1 MKGHSMHDVLTPA
14 PDAAAQA
21 FLATPLDALL
31 RPGETGDGSAEA
43 LALFHAVARDV
54 PAYRTLLTEQRID
67 PGSIK
72 TAADFARLPLLDKQS
87 YNRRFSLDEL
97 VLGGKL
103 TRCDFFAVSSGSTG
117 EPTFWPRAQADEF
130 PVAVRFEQVFRD
142 AFRAHEK
149 RTLAVICF
157 ALGTWVGGMF
167 TSSCMRHLSAKG
179 YPVVTATP
187 GNKIDEILRVVQR
200 LAPQFEQT
208 VLLGYPPFLKEVV
221 DAGRSQ
227 GLDWSPFKV
236 KLVMAGEVFSE
247 TWRDLVAE
255 RLGVDDPLRFGASI
269 YGTADAGVLGQETPV
284 SIAIRR
290 FLAERPE
297 AAQALFGDTRLPTLC
312 QYDPTARYFESLP
325 TDSGGASLAFSG
337 WNGVP
342 LVRYHI
348 ADRGGILSYDAMLA
362 KMRDLGCDPVAT
374 VRSSGGPEPRRQPF
388 VWVFGRTDFTVSFFG
403 ANVFPETI
411 SLGLEQPEIRTRVTG
426 KFVMQVKEGLA
437 DDKPRLTVAVELAN
451 GASGDDAFGDAVS
464 AAILAQLRRLNSEF
478 ANYVPAEFQ
487 KPLATLYP
495 TGHPEYF
502 PVGVK
507 HRYSRK

>member
-1 MKGHSMHDVLTPA
+1 MHDVMNSGAETE
-14 PDAAAQA
+14 AQR
-21 FLATPLDALL
+21 FLKTPLDQLL
-31 RPGETGDGSAEA
+31 QPGETGDGSQEA
-43 LALFHAVARDV
+43 LTLFRAVARDV
-54 PAYRTLLTEQRID
+54 PAYRSLLAEQGID
-67 PGSIK
+67 PASVK
-72 TAADFARLPLLDKQS
+72 TAADLARLPLLDKKN
-87 YNRRFSLDEL
+87 YTRRFPLDDL

-130 PVAVRFEQVFRD
+130 PVAVRFEQVFHD

-149 RTLAVICF
+149 RTLAVVCF

-167 TSSCMRHLSAKG
+167 TSACMRHLSAKG

-221 DAGRSQ
+221 DAGRGQ
-227 GLDWSPFKV
+227 GLDWSPFNV

-255 RLGVDDPLRFGASI
+255 RLGGGDPLRCSASI

-297 AAQALFGDTRLPTLC
+297 AAQAMFGDTRLPTLC
-312 QYDPTARYFESLP
+312 QYDPTARYFESI
-325 TDSGGASLAFSG
+325 GGSLAFSG

-348 ADRGGILSYDAMLA
+348 ADRGSVLPYEAMLA
-362 KMRDLGCDPVAT
+362 KMRDLGCDPVAA
-374 VRSSGGPEPRRQPF
+374 VRSSGGPEPRRQHF

-411 SLGLEQPEIRTRVTG
+411 SLGLEQPEVRARVTG
-426 KFVMQVKEGLA
+426 KFVMQVKEGLV
-437 DDKPRLTVAVELAN
+437 DDKPRLTIAVELAKD
-451 GASGDDAFGDAVS
+451 ATSGDIFGESVAN
-464 AAILAQLRRLNSEF
+464 AILVQLRRLNSEF

-487 KPLATLYP
+487 MPVISLYP
-495 TGHPEYF
+495 TGHPDYF

>member
-1 MKGHSMHDVLTPA
+1 MHDVLTPA
-14 PDAAAQA
+14 PEAAAQR
-21 FLATPLDALL
+21 FLLTPLDTLL
-31 RPGETGDGSAEA
+31 QAGESSDGAREA
-43 LALFHAVARDV
+43 LDLFHAVARDV
-54 PAYRTLLTEQRID
+54 PAYRRLLAEQNID
-67 PGSIK
+67 PAAVRSP
-72 TAADFARLPLLDKQS
+72 ADFARLPLLDKKN
-87 YNRRFSLDEL
+87 YNRRFTLDEL
-97 VLGGKL
+97 MLGGKL
-103 TRCDFFAVSSGSTG
+103 TRSDFFAVSSGSTG

-149 RTLAVICF
+149 RTLAVVCF

-200 LAPQFEQT
+200 LGPQFEQT

-255 RLGVDDPLRFGASI
+255 RLGGADPLRFGASI

-297 AAQALFGDTRLPTLC
+297 AAQAMFGDTRLPTLC
-312 QYDPTARYFESLP
+312 QYDPTARYFESL
-325 TDSGGASLAFSG
+325 DGSLAFSG

-348 ADRGGILSYDAMLA
+348 ADRGGILPYDAMLA
-362 KMRDLGCDPVAT
+362 KMRDLGCDPVAA
-374 VRSSGGPEPRRQPF
+374 VQQSASSSPGPAPRRQPF

-411 SLGLEQPEIRTRVTG
+411 SLGLEQPEVRARVTG
-426 KFVMQVKEGLA
+426 KFVMQVKEGTA
-437 DDKPRLTVAVELAN
+437 DEKPRLTVAVELAKD
-451 GASGDDAFGDAVS
+451 ASGDDAFAEVVA

-478 ANYVPAEFQ
+478 TNYVPAEFQ
-487 KPLATLYP
+487 KPLVTLYP
-495 TGHPEYF
+495 TGHPDYF

-507 HRYSRK
+507 HRYSRR

>member
-1 MKGHSMHDVLTPA
+1 LSALTPA
-14 PDAAAQA
+14 SAAEAQR
-21 FLATPLDALL
+21 FLSTPLDALL
-31 RPGETGDGSAEA
+31 QAGETGDGSREA
-43 LALFHAVARDV
+43 LDLFRAVARDV
-54 PAYRTLLTEQRID
+54 PAYRTLLAEQSID
-67 PGSIK
+67 PASIE
-72 TAADFARLPLLDKQS
+72 TAADFARLPLLDKKN
-87 YNRRFSLDEL
+87 YNRRFTLDAL
-97 VLGGKL
+97 MLGGKL
-103 TRCDFFAVSSGSTG
+103 TRGDFFAVSSGSTG
-117 EPTFWPRAQADEF
+117 EPTFWPRAQDDEF

-149 RTLAVICF
+149 RTLAVVCF

-167 TSSCMRHLSAKG
+167 TASCMRHLSAKG

-247 TWRDLVAE
+247 NWRDLVAE
-255 RLGVDDPLRFGASI
+255 RLGGGDPLRFGASI

-290 FLAERPE
+290 FLAERPA
-297 AAQALFGDTRLPTLC
+297 AAQAMFGDTRLPTLC

-325 TDSGGASLAFSG
+325 VQGGGASLAFSG

-348 ADRGGILSYDAMLA
+348 ADRGGILGYDAMLG
-362 KMRDLGCDPVAT
+362 KMRDLGCDPLAA
-374 VRSSGGPEPRRQPF
+374 VRSGGGPEPRRQPF
-388 VWVFGRTDFTVSFFG
+388 VWVFGRADFTVSFFG

-411 SLGLEQPEIRTRVTG
+411 SLGLEQPEIRARVTG

-437 DDKPRLTVAVELAN
+437 DDKPRLTVAVELAKD
-451 GASGDDAFGDAVS
+451 ASGDDRFGEAV
-464 AAILAQLRRLNSEF
+464 ALAILAQLRRLNSEF

-487 KPLATLYP
+487 KPIVTLYP

>member
-1 MKGHSMHDVLTPA
+1 M
-14 PDAAAQA
+14 PDETARITGPLQH
-21 FLATPLDALL
+21 FLDTSLDDLLQPGATGDGFRETAALL
-31 RPGETGDGSAEA
+31 RK
-43 LALFHAVARDV
+43 VASDV
-54 PAYRTLLTEQRID
+54 PAYRALLAEQDID
-67 PGSIK
+67 PARIE
-72 TAADFARLPLLDKQS
+72 TPQDFRRLPLLDKKN
-87 YNRRFSLDEL
+87 YVKRFPLDDL

-103 TRCDFFAVSSGSTG
+103 TRADFFAVSSGSTG
-117 EPTFWPRAQADEF
+117 EPTFWPRSQAEEF

-167 TSSCMRHLSAKG
+167 TTACMRHLSAKG
-179 YPVVTATP
+179 YQIVTATP
-187 GNKIDEILRVVQR
+187 GNKIDEILRTVSR

-208 VLLGYPPFLKEVV
+208 VLLGYPPFLKEVI

-227 GLDWSPFKV
+227 GVDWPRFDV

-255 RLGVDDPLRFGASI
+255 RLGAPKGSKPDSLRFSSSI

-290 FLAERPE
+290 FLADRPE
-297 AAQALFGDTRLPTLC
+297 AARELFGDTRLPTLC
-312 QYDPTARYFESLP
+312 QYDPAARYFESL
-325 TDSGGASLAFSG
+325 DGSLCFSG

-348 ADRGGILSYDAMLA
+348 ADRGGILPFDGMLQA
-362 KMRDLGCDPVAT
+362 IRDLGGDPIAE
-374 VRSSGGPEPRRQPF
+374 VRETGGPEPRRQPF
-388 VWVFGRTDFTVSFFG
+388 VWVLGRTDFTVSFFG

-411 SLGLEQPEIRTRVTG
+411 SLGLEQPEVRAHVTG
-426 KFVMQVKEGLA
+426 KFVMEVKEGLA
-437 DDKPRLTVAVELAN
+437 DKPRLTIAVELAAGKPGTN
-451 GASGDDAFGDAVS
+451 ELGDAI
-464 AAILAQLRRLNSEF
+464 ATALLAQLRRLNSEF
-478 ANYVPAEFQ
+478 ANYVPREFQ
-487 KPLATLYP
+487 TPLVTLYP
-495 TGHPEYF
+495 QGHPDYF

>member
-1 MKGHSMHDVLTPA
+1 MHDVLTPA
-14 PDAAAQA
+14 PEAEAQR
-21 FLATPLDALL
+21 FLSTPLDALL
-31 RPGETGDGSAEA
+31 QAGEAGDGSREA
-43 LALFHAVARDV
+43 LDLFRAVARDV
-54 PAYRTLLTEQRID
+54 PAYRTLLAEQKID
-67 PGSIK
+67 PASVR
-72 TAADFARLPLLDKQS
+72 TAADFARLPLLDKKN

-103 TRCDFFAVSSGSTG
+103 TRSDFFAVSSGSTG
-117 EPTFWPRAQADEF
+117 EPTFWPRAQEDEF

-149 RTLAVICF
+149 RTLAVVCF

-179 YPVVTATP
+179 YPIVTATP

-200 LAPQFEQT
+200 LAPQFDQT

-227 GLDWSPFKV
+227 GLDWSPFNV

-247 TWRDLVAE
+247 TWRGLVAE
-255 RLGVDDPLRFGASI
+255 RLGVHDPLRFGASI

-297 AAQALFGDTRLPTLC
+297 AAQAMFGDPRLPTLC

-325 TDSGGASLAFSG
+325 VDGGGASLAFSG

-348 ADRGGILSYDAMLA
+348 ADRGGILGYDAMLQ
-362 KMRDLGCDPVAT
+362 KMRDLGCDPVAA

-411 SLGLEQPEIRTRVTG
+411 SLGLEQPEVRARVTG

-437 DDKPRLTVAVELAN
+437 DDKPRLTVAVELAKD
-451 GASGDDAFGDAVS
+451 AAGDDEFGEAV
-464 AAILAQLRRLNSEF
+464 AIAILAQLRRLNSEF

-487 KPLATLYP
+487 KPLVTLYP